1 MPFVWFVSCSR
12 EDDGS
17 GHWGWA
23 SWLGVDVAIL
33 GEFRFKKEERDGDG
47 CDEWRC
53 WIFSTYICLA
63 VLSV

>member
-1 MPFVWFVSCSR
+1 
-12 EDDGS
+12 
-17 GHWGWA
+17 
-23 SWLGVDVAIL
+23 L